1 VVKNV
6 ILGEFGVEMQFWKFE
21 GVFAIYVKCGLIGF
35 WFWAWIECRCEC
47 EAFFILGLGLMK
59 WVLDWVM
66 RKVGLMGI
74 T

>member
-1 VVKNV
+1 MFWCQNV
-6 ILGEFGVEMQFWKFE
+6 ILGL
-21 GVFAIYVKCGLIGF
+21 KCGLIGF

-66 RKVGLMGI
+66 RKVGLMV
-74 T
+74 